1 MDVKVHEGIE
11 QDYMTKDGHR
21 DQLFVLVQVD
31 GNWYIAYSTIMF
43 EMDGYDLD
51 SFHNYTPDPS

>member
-1 MDVKVHEGIE
+1 
-11 QDYMTKDGHR
+11 MTKDGHR